1 MAEPSNG
8 DPNRSWFG
16 SLGLEQLVG
25 SASAAM
31 RHMWLAFWLIIFL
44 FIAGI
49 VMNEVWGPRVV
60 PGEFNKFRQSSVETF
75 QTWRAA
81 ELARLRPDQRDGIF
95 TETLKIKLTLL
106 GDLTV
111 SVVELRVGFEELTP
125 SETRSAEAPTVLG
138 TLRKLFLILPAWL
151 WTAHGGFLCAY
162 LVVFAMLWAVFGGA
176 LSRQTIVEAAT
187 GRTVAPTEAMA
198 FAWSRRW
205 HYLLA
210 PLMPLAL
217 ALGMGLAISFFGLM
231 FSTRLIDFLAAIF
244 FIVALGLGAG
254 MAVLLMGW
262 FFAAPLMYPAI
273 SAEDTDFMDAAT
285 GRSYGMLREHPWRV
299 LMYNFFTLGYG
310 AVTYVFF
317 SLFIFLSVWLTHK
330 ATATFATS
338 HFEHM
343 FPEPRF
349 GQLIYEPDHTRLDQY
364 ESKWGLTTV
373 AAIIQIEVFAFIS
386 LMGAYAISFFF
397 TAYSRIYLLLRQ
409 ASFGA
414 GFDEIHLD
422 DPPPSAPPTMDE
434 KFEPT
439 GSSPDSDAGPGAEQ
453 GDKPKAPGNGSDD
466 SVTDDASQAR
476 APGQPGDWK
485 NVTESQPLP
494 EPRTEYSRD
503 TDLAPAPPHVEV
515 AEASSSEMALP
526 FDPAETRA
534 AAAEAR
540 SLKPRHTNEKA
551 STEVEPIRL
560 PKMPEPLEL
569 DPPAEETA
577 AETADPACDVRDEST
592 LETENDLF
600 GQADPDPSGLASIE
614 LELEEDPAVPGTGNL
629 LFEIETADDQAD
641 DVESAADLMDSLE
654 QNLEEFESPADREP
668 EVQVTLE
675 ALDELQVPRSVTGD
689 HDPSEASDAEPPSA
703 AELMDSLEMN
713 LEDLDRNPDPTPRA
727 MAGGSEPKLPDT
739 DDAHRQPA
747 SAADLLAGLEDD
759 ER

>member
-1 MAEPSNG
+1 MAEASSG

-49 VMNEVWGPRVV
+49 VMNEVWGLRVV
-60 PGEFNKFRQSSVETF
+60 PGEFQKFRQSSVEEF
-75 QTWRAA
+75 QTWRTA
-81 ELARLRPDQRDGIF
+81 ELARLRTDQRGGVF

-111 SVVELRVGFEELTP
+111 SVVELRIGFEELTP
-125 SETRSAEAPTVLG
+125 SETSSDAPPTVLG

-187 GRTVAPTEAMA
+187 GRTVAPSEAMA

-210 PLMPLAL
+210 PLMPLGL

-231 FSTRLIDFLAAIF
+231 FSTQLIDFLAAIF

-299 LMYNFFTLGYG
+299 LIYNFFTLGYG

-317 SLFIFLSVWLTHK
+317 GLFIFLSVWLTHQ
-330 ATATFATS
+330 ATATFATG
-338 HFEHM
+338 HFEDM

-349 GQLIYEPDHTRLDQY
+349 GQLIYEPDHERLDQY
-364 ESKWGLTTV
+364 KDKWGLTTV

-422 DPPPSAPPTMDE
+422 DPPPSAPPTVDE

-439 GSSPDSDAGPGAEQ
+439 GPAPASDGGPDPGKE
-453 GDKPKAPGNGSDD
+453 DKPAASGNGSSDLEEDD
-466 SVTDDASQAR
+466 SPSAR
-476 APGQPGDWK
+476 AESHEGDWK
-485 NVTESQPLP
+485 KVTESNPLP
-494 EPRTEYSRD
+494 EPPSESSRAANP
-503 TDLAPAPPHVEV
+503 APAPPHVEV
-515 AEASSSEMALP
+515 AEAATNEMVLP

-534 AAAEAR
+534 DAAKAR
-540 SLKPRHTNEKA
+540 SLKQHDTDDKSATETN
-551 STEVEPIRL
+551 SDVEPIRL

-569 DPPAEETA
+569 APPTASVDTDETERA
-577 AETADPACDVRDEST
+577 ADTPADPAPAKT
-592 LETENDLF
+592 
-600 GQADPDPSGLASIE
+600 ASIQKQIDR
-614 LELEEDPAVPGTGNL
+614 DPAVPDSGEL
-629 LFEIETADDQAD
+629 LFDQPMDDGPSDEAG
-641 DVESAADLMDSLE
+641 SAAELMDSLE
-654 QNLEEFESPADREP
+654 QSLEESEPSDGREP

-675 ALDELQVPRSVTGD
+675 TLDELQTPRSVT
-689 HDPSEASDAEPPSA
+689 DPNSRPDASDAEPPSA

-713 LEDLDRNPDPTPRA
+713 LEDLDQAPDPAPGP
-727 MAGGSEPKLPDT
+727 MADGSEPKLPDP
-739 DDAHRQPA
+739 DAAHPQPA
-747 SAADLLAGLEDD
+747 SASDLVAGLEDD